1 MKTLLK
7 TTLKPACGLVLLWLM
22 IVPSGCTKKFDE
34 FNTDQTKLLNLTA
47 TEFPRLF
54 SRAQAASSF
63 INWRYQ
69 YAENLF
75 ADLYSQY
82 FYICATYTYDRY
94 SWLSGDLQVPW
105 QVIYTEV
112 VPQLKTLLEE
122 TDPASAE
129 NALAKIWWV
138 WTFHRNTDY
147 YGPIPYF
154 SAGNRA
160 DNVPYDSQE
169 QLYDDF
175 FVKLTEAEATLK
187 THTGE
192 TPYGSFDRVYQ
203 GDVSKWIKFANTLR
217 LRLALRIS
225 KVNAEKAKTEAEAAL
240 AGGVMTDIADDA
252 LLAKIPAVGDDYGG
266 LSSIAVWNEFRMSA
280 SMESVLK
287 GYNDPR
293 IGVYFQKADS
303 TNNYDGARNGMLA
316 SDVIVGI
323 NRPTFNSNVGTRW
336 VTGGGDDWSNVPA
349 AQDIMHTAEAFFLR
363 AEGALNGWNMG
374 GTAEE
379 LYNSGIE
386 ASMKQ
391 WGITNPAAITTYINS
406 TATPIAPGDYFNSP
420 PMNDYPIKWSNDPV
434 MQRKQLAQQKWL
446 ALYPDG
452 MEAWADLRRAGV
464 QQVYPVLHSD
474 NADIP
479 QGKFIRRLP
488 YLDVEKQTNGPEVEK
503 AKALL
508 GGDDKPLTPLWW
520 DKN

>member
-1 MKTLLK
+1 MKMLLL
-7 TTLKPACGLVLLWLM
+7 TILKSASGLVLLWV
-22 IVPSGCTKKFDE
+22 ITVSSGCTKKFDE
-34 FNTDQTKLLNLTA
+34 FNTDETKLLNLTA

-69 YAENLF
+69 YGENLF
-75 ADLYSQY
+75 ADLYAQY
-82 FYICATYTYDRY
+82 FYISATYSYDRY
-94 SWLSGDLQVPW
+94 SYSSGDAAVTW
-105 QVIYTEV
+105 GVIYTEV
-112 VPQLKTLLEE
+112 VPQLKTLMDE

-147 YGPIPYF
+147 YGPIPYL
-154 SAGNRA
+154 SAGILG

-169 QLYDDF
+169 KIYDDF
-175 FVKLTEAEATLK
+175 FIKLTEAVSVLNGNTSA
-187 THTGE
+187 
-192 TPYGSFDRVYQ
+192 TPYGDFDLLYQ
-203 GDVSKWIKFANTLR
+203 GDVNKWIKFANTLR

-225 KVNAEKAKTEAEAAL
+225 EVNPAKAKAEAEAAF
-240 AGGVMTDIADDA
+240 ASGVLTDIADDA
-252 LLAKIPAVGDDYGG
+252 LLSKTPPVGDDYGG

-293 IGVYFQKADS
+293 IGIYFQMTDS
-303 TNNYDGARNGMLA
+303 TNGYDGARNGMLS
-316 SDVIVGI
+316 SDVVLPV
-323 NRPTFNSNVGTRW
+323 NSPTHNSNVGTRW
-336 VTGGGDDWSNVPA
+336 VSGGGYDWSNVPA
-349 AQDIMHTAEAFFLR
+349 DQNILHAAEAFFLR

-379 LYNSGIE
+379 FYNKGIE
-386 ASMKQ
+386 ASMRQ
-391 WGITNPAAITTYINS
+391 WGITDGAVITAYINS
-406 TATPIAPGDYFNSP
+406 PATPIAPGDYFNSP
-420 PMNDYPIKWSNDPV
+420 PMNDYPIKWSIDPD
-434 MQRKQLAQQKWL
+434 MQRNQLAQQKWL

-464 QQVYPVLHSD
+464 QKIYPVLNSD

-479 QGKFIRRLP
+479 AGKLIRRLTF
-488 YLDVEKQTNGPEVEK
+488 LDLEKQTNSAGVEAGK
-503 AKALL
+503 AAL
-508 GGDDKPLTPLWW
+508 GGPDKPLTPLWW